1 MQMHSS
7 GLPTQDSDFI
17 RFLHNQLENPQYP
30 FALRWR
36 ADGSFIFQT
45 QSTLESIALEQLG
58 FKDRV
63 SFFSKLHDW
72 GFEQLTIQIVGTTR
86 GQDEPIFRHPS
97 GAFTRGDPSRLQ
109 YIRPHPRTSASHSP
123 SLPSQHIPSQPLRPI
138 AIIPSLPR
146 PSSPRGSVPSQPQ
159 QSRRIYSTSEPYR
172 ETRGDPSSEAVSSP
186 MVRSGGSS
194 TFSSSTRSW
203 SPVTPTT
210 QFPSPIIDGY
220 FQFSPTFPSVDT
232 VPPSSVEEPDFA
244 IWNRDSQAQ
253 TGSSN
258 LDSSLHHFDLHKSTI
273 GGLAGLSFDDTRP
286 SLSPTRTP
294 LFVLP
299 SHNQH
304 ATGVNDNVHSPR
316 PPSFSS
322 LAPTYLPPAR
332 SFGLQQPPAKSYYPS
347 VLQPPTISVSETSPA
362 IPFNT
367 PVVQRKERRSA
378 ANPSRTP
385 SSIGS
390 SQPSDRSF
398 EARSSSSCLSLL
410 ASAAAHNFHLSASTS
425 SRSNEK
431 GRSRAKSSRSPNAYN
446 PYRFQAEANKL
457 HKDSTPAQHLVVPQT
472 GSAGLSRS
480 KSAGST
486 PRTSLTLPSVRGL
499 VGPASSFSRT
509 AYGSITESRTSYWSL
524 GDHYLTNP
532 ILSTTQ
538 RPTSSVR
545 NSPRP
550 VPSSRSTQS
559 GIDVEMST

>member
-1 MQMHSS
+1 M
-7 GLPTQDSDFI
+7 
-17 RFLHNQLENPQYP
+17 R
-30 FALRWR
+30 
-36 ADGSFIFQT
+36 
-45 QSTLESIALEQLG
+45 
-58 FKDRV
+58 
-63 SFFSKLHDW
+63 
-72 GFEQLTIQIVGTTR
+72 TIC
-86 GQDEPIFRHPS
+86 RHPS

-138 AIIPSLPR
+138 AIVPSLPR
-146 PSSPRGSVPSQPQ
+146 PSSPRGSGASQPQ

-220 FQFSPTFPSVDT
+220 FHFSPTFPSDDT

-244 IWNRDSQAQ
+244 IWNRDSPAQ

-258 LDSSLHHFDLHKSTI
+258 FDSSLNHFDLHKSAI
-273 GGLAGLSFDDTRP
+273 GGLAGLSFDDSRP

-299 SHNQH
+299 SHSHSQH
-304 ATGVNDNVHSPR
+304 ATGVADNVHSPR

-322 LAPTYLPPAR
+322 FASTYLPAAR
-332 SFGLQQPPAKSYYPS
+332 PFGLQQPPSRPYYPS
-347 VLQPPTISVSETSPA
+347 VLLPPKISVSETSETSA
-362 IPFNT
+362 TPFNT
-367 PVVQRKERRSA
+367 PVVQRKEKRSA
-378 ANPSRTP
+378 PNPSRTT
-385 SSIGS
+385 SSIGL

-398 EARSSSSCLSLL
+398 EGRSSSSCLSLL
-410 ASAAAHNFHLSASTS
+410 ASAAAQNSHLSASTS

-499 VGPASSFSRT
+499 VGPASSFPRAPNS
-509 AYGSITESRTSYWSL
+509 SITDSRTSYWSL

-559 GIDVEMST
+559 GIDVEMSD